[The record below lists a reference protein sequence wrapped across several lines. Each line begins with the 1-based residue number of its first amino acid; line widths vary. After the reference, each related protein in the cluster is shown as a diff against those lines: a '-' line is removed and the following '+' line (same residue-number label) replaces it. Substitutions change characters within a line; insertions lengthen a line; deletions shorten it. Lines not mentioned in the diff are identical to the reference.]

1 MKLLFMLKSAFKF
14 IAKSIGRVLG
24 RFIVRIPSLMP
35 VFNTA
40 YEYAPYWLRDLFI
53 KTVAGTPRYMPQPKQ
68 DFIWNIHLSN
78 DVDLKVPVDAK
89 DIKTWQFAISYQ
101 WHDIGLKMIEEF
113 LNENIS
119 LDRVFLD
126 IGANLGLRSL
136 YSLSMDRK
144 TVLFEP
150 NISLRHFTEQLFA
163 ANKLSNFTIENFC
176 LGTQD
181 DETVRLYI
189 SKSSYLSSVLEQ
201 NAIQDTI
208 IDLRDVPIIKLDTYV
223 DKNLPKQ
230 NIGLIKID
238 VEGFEKEV
246 LLGAKTCLEEH
257 RPAVMIEVQPS
268 NSDFVFEFFNSLNY
282 EGYGIEN
289 RVKKPLTKLDK
300 DNTFVKGLNNYLY
313 CYDKNLLKMLHNN
326 LLR

>member
-1 MKLLFMLKSAFKF
+1 MFKSVF
-14 IAKSIGRVLG
+14 KSIAQSIGGVVG
-24 RFIVRIPSLMP
+24 KVIVKLPFLMP
-35 VFNTA
+35 IFNTT
-40 YEYAPYWLRDLFI
+40 YEYAPHWLRDIFI
-53 KTVAGTPRYMPQPKQ
+53 KTVAGTPIYMPQPEQ

-78 DVDLKVPVDAK
+78 NVDLKVPVDAN

-113 LNENIS
+113 LNEHIS
-119 LDRVFLD
+119 IEQVFLD

-136 YSLSMDRK
+136 YSLSMERK
-144 TVLFEP
+144 TILFEP
-150 NISLRHFTEQLFA
+150 NISLRHFTEQLFSD
-163 ANKLSNFTIENFC
+163 NKFSNFTIENIC

-181 DETVRLYI
+181 NETVKLYI

-201 NAIQDTI
+201 NARQDTI
-208 IDLRDVPIIKLDTYV
+208 VESRDVPITKLDTYV
-223 DKNLPKQ
+223 SKNLPQQ

-246 LLGAKTCLEEH
+246 LLGAKTCLEKY

-268 NSDFVFEFFNSLNY
+268 NSDFIFEFFKSLNY

-289 RVKKPLTKLDK
+289 RVNRPLIKLDK
-300 DNTFVKGLNNYLY
+300 NHTFVKGLNNYLY
-313 CYDKNLLKMLHNN
+313 CYDKNLLAMLHNK
-326 LLR
+326 LLE